1 MLKFDGLDLFSA
13 AVSASASPSGEISRH
28 SRFKICRLKKVVPVR
43 FRPRAP
49 PFDMSLQKRIPPL
62 ALQMSLIGLALGF
75 GIAKAE
81 TMAFTCVRSNGAY
94 SEEYE
99 LKIVSA
105 NPKNPKD
112 KAKVFLDG
120 RDLDQHDAQG
130 YQEIKNVQITKS
142 AVSFMTD
149 TFFEPEI
156 LDGVKYASGTV
167 VAITSIQRD
176 TGQLKK
182 VETVT
187 GGILAKTLG
196 EGTKVYTE
204 QCQAVLNPA
213 P

>member
-1 MLKFDGLDLFSA
+1 
-13 AVSASASPSGEISRH
+13 
-28 SRFKICRLKKVVPVR
+28 
-43 FRPRAP
+43 
-49 PFDMSLQKRIPPL
+49 MSLQKRTPNL
-62 ALQMSLIGLALGF
+62 AMQLSLIGLMMGF
-75 GIAKAE
+75 GIANAE
-81 TMAFTCVRSNGAY
+81 TIAFTCVRSDGAY
-94 SEEYE
+94 SEEYD
-99 LKIVSA
+99 LKIVSP

-120 RDLDQHDAQG
+120 RDLDQRDAQG

-167 VAITSIQRD
+167 VAVTSIQRD

-182 VETVT
+182 VETVA
-187 GGILAKTLG
+187 GGILSKTLG

-204 QCQAVLNPA
+204 KCQAVLNPVQ
-213 P
+213 